1 MVTHDVA
8 IVGGGPAGLACAVE
22 AAQKGLRVV
31 VLERRT
37 VPRDKACGEGL
48 LPSGVRALNRLGA
61 RALLSPRDA
70 TPFIGIRYVQED
82 GSHAEG
88 LLPAPGGL
96 GVRRIA
102 LSAALVQRAC
112 AAGAEIRDRVE
123 VKSHLRTRGGVLV
136 ATSKGPVEARV
147 LVAADGLHSPLRR
160 AERLDLPGSGPRR
173 FGLRQHFRATPWAP
187 FVEVHFAEDAE
198 AYVGPAGSE
207 RVGVTFLW
215 SASQMEGPV
224 SFEALL
230 ARFPALAER
239 LRGAHPDSA
248 ARGAGPL
255 LQRARGLVRDRFA
268 LLGDA
273 GGYVDAITG
282 EGLSLAFEAA
292 RILGEVLPI
301 AIARGAGEA
310 ALAPYEK
317 AYLRV
322 YRRYAWLARALM
334 ELSYRPALRRRVI
347 RFLGAHPPL
356 FEQVLRRVTGD

>member
-1 MVTHDVA
+1 MTHDVA
-8 IVGGGPAGLACAVE
+8 IVGGGPAGLACACE
-22 AAQKGLRVV
+22 AAHKGLRVV

-48 LPSGVRALNRLGA
+48 LPSGVRALTRLGA

-70 TPFIGIRYVQED
+70 TPFVGIRYVQED
-82 GSHAEG
+82 GSHAEA
-88 LLPAPGGL
+88 LLPPPGGL

-102 LSAALVQRAC
+102 LSSALVERAC

-123 VKSHLRTRGGVLV
+123 VRAHLRTRGGVLV

-160 AERLDLPGSGPRR
+160 AERLDLPGLGPRR
-173 FGLRQHFRATPWAP
+173 FGLRQHFRAAPWAP

-198 AYVGPAGSE
+198 AYVGPAGAE

-215 SASQMEGPV
+215 SASRLQGPV
-224 SFEALL
+224 SFEALIG
-230 ARFPALAER
+230 RFPALVNR
-239 LRGAHPDSA
+239 LRGARPDSV

-255 LQRARGLVRDRFA
+255 FQRARALVRDRFA

-273 GGYVDAITG
+273 AGYVDAITG

-292 RILGEVLPI
+292 RSLGEILPI
-301 AIARGAGEA
+301 AIARGAGER

-317 AYLRV
+317 AYLRA
-322 YRRYAWLARALM
+322 YRRYAWLARGLV
-334 ELSYRPALRRRVI
+334 ELSSRPALRRRVV
-347 RFLGAHPPL
+347 RFLGAHPLL
-356 FEQVLRRVTGD
+356 FEQILRRVADD